1 MLIDDFLPAFDVSAR
16 HSLEIAAPIEC
27 AYAAVRR
34 VDLGKS
40 RVTRLLLTLRGLPR
54 LFQAGGRAERD
65 TMTLD
70 DIVRGGF
77 VLLGEQAPK
86 EILLGVVGKFWTPTG
101 GVQRLDPDGFRTF
114 TQVGFAKAAW
124 NFSLEPL
131 GSNVTRLATETR
143 VLCLDAGSR
152 RRFRLYWLLI
162 RPFSGLLRRSM
173 LAGIK
178 RRALAIAAQTP

>member
-101 GVQRLDPDGFRTF
+101 GVQRLNPDGFRTF
-114 TQVGFAKAAW
+114 TQAGFAKAAW

-152 RRFRLYWLLI
+152 RRFRLYWFFVGL
-162 RPFSGLLRRSM
+162 FSGWTRREALRLVKEEAERLS
-173 LAGIK
+173 
-178 RRALAIAAQTP
+178 TPA